1 MKSMSGSRVRR
12 FAAGIEFRGGRILT
26 AEVFCLEGRREGSV
40 GFWLLLAL
48 LTAAVVWLMW
58 SAAKNMKRSPADR
71 DAVLVYKEAVQWRE
85 DI

>member
-1 MKSMSGSRVRR
+1 M
-12 FAAGIEFRGGRILT
+12 
-26 AEVFCLEGRREGSV
+26 EGRREGSV